1 MVRPD
6 VTVSA
11 APDPARDWRRVGWLL
26 FASGWGA
33 NHFAPLLL
41 VYRDRLGL
49 DAAALALLFGMYA
62 LGLVPGLLLAGPLS
76 DRRGR
81 RAVVL
86 PSAVVAVVASAV
98 LGAFGDRFWALLIG
112 RLLYGLG
119 AGGVMSAGA
128 TWLLELSARQTL
140 GSGAAFGPAS
150 RDRVAGVGAR
160 RATIAL
166 SCGFGFGPLFS
177 GLVAEYAPAPT
188 VAPFAAHAVLLGS
201 MLVVARRAPETVVLA
216 ADAALRPL
224 LRIELDRAGWRRFLR
239 GVVPMAP
246 FVFALPTIPTASI
259 PGMLDGGLGRAPIAY
274 IGLLCVMTLFA
285 GVGAQPFT
293 RRLAP
298 AFAARLG
305 LFVGAVGVALGAITV
320 ATQTPVLLLAVAPI
334 MGAAYGVC
342 MTAGLQTVQRLALP
356 DARGGITGMY
366 YVLTYIGFAA
376 PWLLA
381 VATRVAA
388 PAIALAVTAAVS
400 AAVALMLPR
409 AQDPAPA
416 GG

>member
-1 MVRPD
+1 MVRRD
-6 VTVSA
+6 VTTSA
-11 APDPARDWRRVGWLL
+11 VPAGARDWQRVGLL
-26 FASGWGA
+26 LLASGWGA

-81 RAVVL
+81 RTVVL

-98 LGAFGDRFWALLIG
+98 FGAFGDRFGALLLA

-128 TWLLELSARQTL
+128 TWLLELSRNA
-140 GSGAAFGPAS
+140 PP
-150 RDRVAGVGAR
+150 GVGPR

-188 VAPFAAHAVLLGS
+188 VVPFAAHVALLGG
-201 MLVVARRAPETVVLA
+201 MLAIARGAPETVALA
-216 ADAALRPL
+216 RGAPTRPL
-224 LRIELDRAGWRRFLR
+224 LRIELDRVGWRRFLR
-239 GVVPMAP
+239 GVAPMAP

-259 PGMLDGGLGRAPIAY
+259 PGMLDGALGRAPIAY
-274 IGLLCVMTLFA
+274 IGVLCMMTLFA
-285 GVGAQPFT
+285 GVAAQPIT

-305 LFVGAVGVALGAITV
+305 LLVGAAGVALGAITV

-356 DARGGITGMY
+356 DARGGITGLY
-366 YVLTYIGFAA
+366 FVLSYVGFAA
-376 PWLLA
+376 PYLLA
-381 VATRVAA
+381 VATRIAA
-388 PAIALAVTAAVS
+388 PAVALWLTAASAAFVALA
-400 AAVALMLPR
+400 LPR
-409 AQDPAPA
+409 SEDAQ
-416 GG
+416 